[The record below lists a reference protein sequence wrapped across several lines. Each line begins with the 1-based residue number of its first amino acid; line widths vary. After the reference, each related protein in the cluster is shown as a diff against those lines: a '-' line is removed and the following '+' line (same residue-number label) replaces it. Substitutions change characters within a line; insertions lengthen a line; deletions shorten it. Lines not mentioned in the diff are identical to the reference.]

1 MALLI
6 INSKTINYNFISLP
20 SSHFAYEVPEE
31 NLSEAKDLFQEAWK
45 RWFNGMN
52 IYPTAKDLFFFFF
65 RSHCISFKE
74 IQGILKLVDCYSDGG
89 AGLVLTS
96 RRLINGR
103 SEIVALMEAM
113 GCANEHELA
122 SMIQAKGLVCKSFGE
137 ESGKGFSPF
146 REEKEPIPGAE
157 KMFVILLPP
166 EENWLEILKNLLG
179 HFLPNDFDW
188 EAHVGFYAATLK
200 TEPHK

>member
-52 IYPTAKDLFFFFF
+52 IYPTAKDLFETEL

-74 IQGILKLVDCYSDGG
+74 IQGSLKLVDCYSDGG

-103 SEIVALMEAM
+103 SEI
-113 GCANEHELA
+113 
-122 SMIQAKGLVCKSFGE
+122 
-137 ESGKGFSPF
+137 
-146 REEKEPIPGAE
+146 KEPIPGAE